1 MNISHL
7 IFDQVNDCFNESQ
20 IIRKKFSDLKIFAF
34 DYFKFNNKNINKFI
48 NIYSKKHHQ
57 SLTFNKNLK
66 FSYGFDNV
74 IIRKNFYKYINK
86 NKINNDKK
94 LNVVITF
101 GGSDPMNYTE
111 KVLSHI
117 NYIKIPNVAFKILVP
132 LNKKHKFFDFKNK
145 YNLAPFINI
154 YFDPKNLVSIF
165 KNADLVICGGG
176 GTLYEFCF
184 WVNQF

>member
-20 IIRKKFSDLKIFAF
+20 IIRKNFQILKYLLLIILSLTT
-34 DYFKFNNKNINKFI
+34 KNINKFI

-117 NYIKIPNVAFKILVP
+117 NY
-132 LNKKHKFFDFKNK
+132 KN
-145 YNLAPFINI
+145 P
-154 YFDPKNLVSIF
+154 
-165 KNADLVICGGG
+165 
-176 GTLYEFCF
+176 
-184 WVNQF
+184 